1 MFQKIQEIF
10 TKIGTRIF
18 RIDDEEMTEKKEF
31 KVGNPQKN
39 KAENGPIWATPEN
52 LPFFK
57 GEIY

>member
-18 RIDDEEMTEKKEF
+18 RIDDEEMTEKNEF

-39 KAENGPIWATPEN
+39 KAENGPI
-52 LPFFK
+52 
-57 GEIY
+57 